1 MGKTLTPSSSLVF
14 SCKIYRN
21 SKLFC
26 QNCTKHWFLEKH
38 SKILPWV
45 RSYLTEIEYFYVFSS
60 LNIWN
65 IMTIFGMIGS
75 ISELDPKQQIYTLK
89 QAREVWGVEDC
100 TLLWL
105 SWASANP
112 LLEVWFY
119 ISIFLFNRKISMY
132 WVIYSETVSVLKISA
147 SWQSKEN

>member
-1 MGKTLTPSSSLVF
+1 MSFWNEHCPFQEWHRLFKHINLSHIKPVLSMGKTLTPSSSLIF

-89 QAREVWGVEDC
+89 QAREVWGVENC

-105 SWASANP
+105 SWA
-112 LLEVWFY
+112 LLT
-119 ISIFLFNRKISMY
+119 LC
-132 WVIYSETVSVLKISA
+132 
-147 SWQSKEN
+147 